1 MTAQPAD
8 TRAQQRVAKHP
19 VDEVPPTPELV
30 AGANPIHSACS
41 RLMGVE

>member
-1 MTAQPAD
+1 MTTPPAE
-8 TRAQQRVAKHP
+8 TRAPQRVAKHP

-41 RLMGVE
+41 RRMGVE